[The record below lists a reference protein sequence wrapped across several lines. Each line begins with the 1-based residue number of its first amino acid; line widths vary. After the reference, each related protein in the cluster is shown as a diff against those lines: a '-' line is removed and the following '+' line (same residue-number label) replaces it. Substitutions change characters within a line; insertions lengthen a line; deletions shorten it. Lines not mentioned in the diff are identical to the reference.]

1 MYATRNCM
9 HQHNIH
15 GTILCI
21 AWATRS
27 LLLLL
32 LQPCRHLLPPLPW
45 RLGLMRAAKAAIS
58 SGSSSSSSSVAS
70 PRELVAIAWG
80 LTAAGVAFSKS
91 FSERL
96 LAAVA
101 AQRSE
106 LLLLLLLVQLLR
118 LLSCCCCS

>member
-1 MYATRNCM
+1 
-9 HQHNIH
+9 
-15 GTILCI
+15 L
-21 AWATRS
+21 

-32 LQPCRHLLPPLPW
+32 LQLCRHLLPPLPW
-45 RLGLMRAAKAAIS
+45 RLALMRAAKAAIS
-58 SGSSSSSSSVAS
+58 ASSSSRCSSSAAS

-91 FSERL
+91 FLERL

-106 LLLLLLLVQLLR
+106 
-118 LLSCCCCS
+118 CCCLHVVDAACLHVTAAAAGMVLS